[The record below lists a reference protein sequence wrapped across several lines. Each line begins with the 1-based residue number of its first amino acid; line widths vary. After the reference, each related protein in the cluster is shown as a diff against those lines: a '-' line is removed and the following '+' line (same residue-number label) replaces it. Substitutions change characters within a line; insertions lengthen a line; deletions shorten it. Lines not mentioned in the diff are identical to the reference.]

1 MTNSSDILF
10 SKLAGFAR
18 ALRNQ
23 GMQVGLG
30 ELIDAVRALELT
42 GFMDRETVRLAL
54 RALLAKSRREMLLFD
69 QCFDAYFVSEEE
81 FQKNAQAE
89 AQAEALAEEQR
100 RMADEELR
108 FNGKPIDLRE
118 DLREVYGKMPQEERD
133 KLQRYIERYSD
144 NLKRRRASTRASSA
158 RCSCAVCWSSRC
170 FWRTRARA
178 EWARTATPICSA
190 GTSPTSARRK
200 FPRPISSS
208 IR

>member
-42 GFMDRETVRLAL
+42 GFVDRETVRLAL

-89 AQAEALAEEQR
+89 AQAEAAQHLMPLLTEEET
-100 RMADEELR
+100 D
-108 FNGKPIDLRE
+108 
-118 DLREVYGKMPQEERD
+118 V
-133 KLQRYIERYSD
+133 
-144 NLKRRRASTRASSA
+144 LKRGRNAHFSRKIPQKAS
-158 RCSCAVCWSSRC
+158 VGQYHL
-170 FWRTRARA
+170 
-178 EWARTATPICSA
+178 ATGLEA
-190 GTSPTSARRK
+190 LFGWLYLKGEKGRLTEL
-200 FPRPISSS
+200 FES
-208 IR
+208 IVSTFDQP

>member
-42 GFMDRETVRLAL
+42 GFADRETVRLAL

-133 KLQRYIERYSD
+133 KLQRYIER
-144 NLKRRRASTRASSA
+144 
-158 RCSCAVCWSSRC
+158 
-170 FWRTRARA
+170 
-178 EWARTATPICSA
+178 
-190 GTSPTSARRK
+190 
-200 FPRPISSS
+200 
-208 IR
+208 